1 MTYSFRRSPAGTRL
15 ALALGAAGI
24 AACAD
29 TPSQPSAAAGPS
41 LVPSTAVAPLAGR
54 FSEFR
59 PLASSA
65 TCNVVA
71 PPATIAG
78 FAAYQPLLLPEGYA
92 QTIITTERDAGVQQA
107 GTGANNFDM
116 LTFNE
121 TGPDAGRY
129 LYRTHETGTNGA
141 LSVTDIQTGQTRI
154 AAQASHYEALDGI
167 VWTPWGTVLFA
178 EERIVATLKDP
189 AVPDAVGGLL
199 YEYDPATRT
208 TRPLPAFGARSH
220 EGLRFDAQGN
230 LYGISE
236 STPGT
241 AGQSGALFKFTP
253 DRAGD
258 LTSGQLYALKVAD
271 SASRTGAAAWVPLD
285 RQALRVNSDLEA
297 IRVGATGW
305 GRPEDVEIET
315 RGGVQSMYVSST
327 SERLVL
333 RVELRGDAASVSN
346 YVREGVNVTGLNNP
360 DNLELDAEGNLY
372 IAEDFGPADV
382 WFVRAAGGTAA
393 VATEVTRFASLTD
406 CAAEVTGIYFDAPGT
421 TLYLN
426 VQHAGGPL
434 ANDLTMAVTRTT
446 SESGNATP
454 TITNFRLDP
463 AAGPVSVSAKAC
475 GGRYTACVRFTLA
488 DPDGPSDAPFKTVVA
503 WGDGSV
509 WAPNTVPAD
518 RPLVAPHDYAAPGVY
533 PVRVTVTDRRG
544 ASSMQTL
551 LLQVQP

>member
-1 MTYSFRRSPAGTRL
+1 
-15 ALALGAAGI
+15 
-24 AACAD
+24 
-29 TPSQPSAAAGPS
+29 
-41 LVPSTAVAPLAGR
+41 
-54 FSEFR
+54 
-59 PLASSA
+59 
-65 TCNVVA
+65 
-71 PPATIAG
+71 
-78 FAAYQPLLLPEGYA
+78 
-92 QTIITTERDAGVQQA
+92 
-107 GTGANNFDM
+107 M

-208 TRPLPAFGARSH
+208 RARSRPSARARTR
-220 EGLRFDAQGN
+220 GSA
-230 LYGISE
+230 
-236 STPGT
+236 STPRATST
-241 AGQSGALFKFTP
+241 ASRSRP
-253 DRAGD
+253 RAAQASRARCSSSRPTGPGD

-271 SASRTGAAAWVPLD
+271 AASRTGAAAWVPLD
-285 RQALRVNSDLEA
+285 RQAVRVNSDLEA

-372 IAEDFGPADV
+372 IAEDFGPADL
-382 WFVRAAGGTAA
+382 WFVRAAGGTAE
-393 VATEVTRFASLTD
+393 VAPEVTRFASLTD
-406 CAAEVTGIYFDAPGT
+406 CAAEITGIYFDAPGT

-434 ANDLTMAVTRTT
+434 ANDLTLAVTRTT
-446 SESGNATP
+446 TESGNATP
-454 TITNFRLDP
+454 TITNLRLDP
-463 AAGPVSVSAKAC
+463 ASGPVSVSAKAC
-475 GGRYTACVRFTLA
+475 GGRYTACVRFTLG
-488 DPDGPSDAPFKTVVA
+488 DPDGASDAPFKTVVA

-509 WAPNTVPAD
+509 WAPNTVPAGT
-518 RPLVAPHDYAAPGVY
+518 PLLARTTTPP
-533 PVRVTVTDRRG
+533 P
-544 ASSMQTL
+544 ASTRS
-551 LLQVQP
+551 V

>member
-1 MTYSFRRSPAGTRL
+1 MTYSFRESPARARL
-15 ALALGAAGI
+15 VLALGAAGL

-29 TPSQPSAAAGPS
+29 TPAQPGGALCPTVG
-41 LVPSTAVAPLAGR
+41 PSTAVAPLAGR

-65 TCNVVA
+65 VCNVVA
-71 PPATIAG
+71 PPATLAG
-78 FAAYQPLLLPEGYA
+78 FAAYQPALLPDGYR

-121 TGPDAGRY
+121 TGPDAGRF

-141 LSVTDIQTGQTRI
+141 LSVTDVQTGQTRI
-154 AAQASHYEALDGI
+154 VAQAAHYEALDGI

-178 EERIVATLKDP
+178 EERVVATLKDP
-189 AVPDAVGGLL
+189 AVPNAVGGLL
-199 YEYDPATRT
+199 YEYNPATRT

-236 STPGT
+236 STPGS

-258 LTSGQLYALKVAD
+258 LTSGQLYALRVAD
-271 SASRTGAAAWVPLD
+271 TSRTGAAEWMPLD
-285 RQALRVNSDLEA
+285 RAAAQVNSDLEA

-315 RGGVQSMYVSST
+315 RGGVQSMYVTST

-333 RVELRGDAASVSN
+333 RVVLLGDAASVSN
-346 YVREGVNVTGLNNP
+346 YVKEGVNVTGLNNP
-360 DNLELDAEGNLY
+360 DNIELDADGNLY
-372 IAEDFGPADV
+372 IAEDFGPADI
-382 WFVRAAGGTAA
+382 WLARGAGGTAA
-393 VATEVTRFASLTD
+393 AAAEVVRFASLTD
-406 CAAEVTGIYFDAPGT
+406 CAAEFTGIYFDAAET
-421 TLYLN
+421 TLYVN

-434 ANDLTMAVTRTT
+434 ANDLTLAVTRTT
-446 SESGNATP
+446 SESGNVAP
-454 TITNFRLDP
+454 TITGFRLDP
-463 AAGPVSVSAKAC
+463 ATSPISVSAKAC
-475 GGRYTACVRFTLA
+475 ANRFTACVRFTA
-488 DPDGPSDAPFKTVVA
+488 TDPDGATDAPFKTVVA
-503 WGDGSV
+503 WGDGTT
-509 WAPNTVPAD
+509 WAPNTVPTGT
-518 RPLVAPHDYAAPGVY
+518 PLLAPHDYAAAGTY
-533 PVRVTVTDRRG
+533 PVRVSVTDRRG
-544 ASSMQTL
+544 ATSMQTL
-551 LLQVQP
+551 LVQVQP